1 VPHLSGSAIARPSAV
16 GRWLVAGA
24 ACSIVGTFPPR
35 AGPPGIG
42 PSRKPSPRWSSQD
55 ETMPDFSMRMKN
67 RFQFSSCEAPHTPT
81 TGPHEERLAVELC
94 GDLLT
99 ITELD
104 KDCGLGNRI
113 YAQRTLDL
121 PGASTFAVLPQLPS
135 RIRDGSFFP
144 ALGTVA
150 VFHAADGAKRRLRA
164 VGTHTNNGYCR
175 GWIFDAEEI

>member
-1 VPHLSGSAIARPSAV
+1 MPHLSGRAIAQPPAV
-16 GRWLVAGA
+16 DRWLVAGA
-24 ACSIVGTFPPR
+24 ICDVVGDFPPG
-35 AGPPGIG
+35 APPGIG
-42 PSRKPSPRWSSQD
+42 PSRKPRWSTQD
-55 ETMPDFSMRMKN
+55 VTMLDFSIRMKN
-67 RFQFSSCEAPHTPT
+67 RFQFSSCEAPHMPT

-99 ITELD
+99 ITELVR
-104 KDCGLGNRI
+104 DCGLGNRI

-121 PGASTFAVLPQLPS
+121 PGASTFVVLPQLPS

-150 VFHAADGAKRRLRA
+150 VFHAGDGAKRRLRA